1 RQRFGGELQSH
12 WTRLS
17 RQSHP
22 QHKLAAWWCE
32 RVARRQILIR
42 WQLPTVVR
50 TEFSQFPPPLPP
62 MCRRTQPEPARASP
76 VTGVC
81 GFPVINLTHPTE
93 RTDGQGLDDANVE
106 SVRVTIQ
113 WKSCPQD
120 SPGMIGAGLVQT
132 TGVER
137 EQTRLSNTQKLD
149 QINQNSTVTKSC
161 ACD

>member
-81 GFPVINLTHPTE
+81 GFPVINLTHPTA
-93 RTDGQGLDDANVE
+93 DGWSGTRRRE
-106 SVRVTIQ
+106 CRVRVRRDPVEIV
-113 WKSCPQD
+113 SPRLLQD
-120 SPGMIGAGLVQT
+120 DRRGTRTNNRSRARTNKTL
-132 TGVER
+132 
-137 EQTRLSNTQKLD
+137 EQTKTESKK
-149 QINQNSTVTKSC
+149 SKTVP
-161 ACD
+161 